1 MFWTGLLANQRGV
14 FAVQRVRFRS
24 GVPYGSRVGR
34 YSRIAVRMACC
45 LLCQLFHHVECVEH
59 QLRHVDCARA
69 NPHHRGNNLLLYGR
83 HAFTYLVNFL
93 DQVFARVSTS
103 GQNLD
108 SQLAALSDCEK
119 IFQEK
124 ISGAKDDRPELQ
136 ALLEWVREGDTVH
149 VTKLDRLA
157 RNTRHLL
164 EVSEYLQGKGVALN
178 ILNIGINTATPTG
191 KLMLTMIGAIA
202 TFEREMMLERQA
214 EGIALAKLKGKYK
227 GRKPTA
233 RSKTKE
239 VIELVEN
246 GTSKAGI
253 SHLLKLGITSIYR
266 IIRVNRP
273 DLLENKHCN
282 D

>member
-1 MFWTGLLANQRGV
+1 MAT
-14 FAVQRVRFRS
+14 
-24 GVPYGSRVGR
+24 VG
-34 YSRIAVRMACC
+34 Y
-45 LLCQLFHHVECVEH
+45 
-59 QLRHVDCARA
+59 
-69 NPHHRGNNLLLYGR
+69 
-83 HAFTYLVNFL
+83 
-93 DQVFARVSTS
+93 ARVSTT

-108 SQLAALSDCEK
+108 TQLAALTGCEK
-119 IFQEK
+119 IFREK

-136 ALLEWVREGDTVH
+136 AMLEFVREGDTVQ

-227 GRKPTA
+227 GRKATA
-233 RSKTKE
+233 RNKSDE
-239 VIELVEN
+239 VIELLEK
-246 GTSKAGI
+246 GLSKPEISRQLGI
-253 SHLLKLGITSIYR
+253 SITSIYR
-266 IIRVNRP
+266 IIRVTRP
-273 DLLENKHCN
+273 DLLETKPCEN
-282 D
+282 